1 MKLIKTT
8 LLTAAALAF
17 SVHAAVAAS
26 TQVSPADIPIT
37 LFYHGVP
44 VEIKGQA
51 APGED
56 VLIKITPSEQK
67 EFHLKYKGKAVGIFW
82 MKLGTLVFK
91 NLPSTYLLA
100 SSAPVEKV
108 LDAASQDAENAGF
121 AALQKKAE
129 IKAEKGNMP
138 AGDWF
143 GQFLDFKKK
152 EKLYAVQEGAVKVD
166 ANGSYQVTL
175 AWPFQAPP
183 GSYKVETITAKNGQV
198 TGRSEAA
205 IKVELTGI
213 VALLAKMSSDNRVL
227 YGILSIVVAL
237 AAGFGVGM
245 IFRKGGGGSH

>member
-1 MKLIKTT
+1 MKSMNAFIL
-8 LLTAAALAF
+8 AVAALAL
-17 SVHAAVAAS
+17 SAQSGAAAT
-26 TQVSPADIPIT
+26 TQVSPSDIPIT

-56 VLIKITPSEQK
+56 VMIKVTPSEQK
-67 EFHLKYKGKAVGIFW
+67 EFHLKYKGKAAGIFW

-100 SSAPVEKV
+100 SSGPVDKV
-108 LDAASQDAENAGF
+108 AAQAEREAESLGF
-121 AALQKKAE
+121 TALQKKAE
-129 IKAEKGNMP
+129 ITAEKGAMP

-143 GQFLDFKKK
+143 AQFLDFKKK
-152 EKLYAVQEGAVKVD
+152 EKLYAVQEGAVKVNAD
-166 ANGSYQVTL
+166 GSYQLTL

-183 GSYKVETITAKNGQV
+183 GTYKVETITAKDGHV

-205 IKVELTGI
+205 ITVELTGV
-213 VALLAKMSSDNRVL
+213 VAQLSKMSSDNRAM
-227 YGILSIVVAL
+227 YGILSILVAI

-245 IFRKGGGGSH
+245 IFKKGGGSH

>member
-8 LLTAAALAF
+8 LLTVAALAF
-17 SVHAAVAAS
+17 SVQAAMAAT
-26 TQVSPADIPIT
+26 TQVSPTDIPIT

-56 VLIKITPSEQK
+56 VLIKVTPSEEK
-67 EFHLKYKGKAVGIFW
+67 EFHLKYKGKAAGIFW

-100 SSAPVEKV
+100 SSGPVDKV
-108 LDAASQDAENAGF
+108 LSQAEREKEGAGLD
-121 AALQKKAE
+121 ALQKKAE
-129 IKAEKGNMP
+129 IKAEKGDMP

-143 GQFLDFKKK
+143 AQFLDFKKK
-152 EKLYAVQEGAVKVD
+152 EKLYSVLEGAVKVE
-166 ANGSYQVTL
+166 ANGSYQFTL

-183 GSYKVETITAKNGQV
+183 GSYKIETITAKNGQV

-205 IKVELTGI
+205 IKVELTGV

-227 YGILSIVVAL
+227 YGILSIIVAL